1 MLIDQN
7 DTLKTLRQ
15 IVVGLTA
22 DGALQDDLTQEA
34 LIHLWLREQQCPGQ
48 TQSWYFQSCRFHLR
62 THLCQGRSIDSIKH
76 RTQRCVSVE
85 TVGQSDGPSPDLQRA
100 ESPRASVSA
109 REIFGLLSE
118 RLRPAELAVLR
129 FLAGGHSVRDI
140 ARKLKVSHQAVS
152 KHRQAIAALAV
163 QLGILP
169 MPKRTKAGKR

>member
-1 MLIDQN
+1 MLIDESGVRDVLRRVVHSVAN
-7 DTLKTLRQ
+7 DAELH
-15 IVVGLTA
+15 
-22 DGALQDDLTQEA
+22 DDLMQEA
-34 LIHLWLREQQCPGQ
+34 LINLWQQELRRPGQ
-48 TQSWYFQSCRFHLR
+48 TRSWYFQSCRFHLR
-62 THLCQGRSIDSIKH
+62 NHLCQGRSIDSIKH

-85 TVGQSDGPSPDLQRA
+85 TVGQSDGPSPDLPRA

-109 REIFGLLSE
+109 REIFGLLSK